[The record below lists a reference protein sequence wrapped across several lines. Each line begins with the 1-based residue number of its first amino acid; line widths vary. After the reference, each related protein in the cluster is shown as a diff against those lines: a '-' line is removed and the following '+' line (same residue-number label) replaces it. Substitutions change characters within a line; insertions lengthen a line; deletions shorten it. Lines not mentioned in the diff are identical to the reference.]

1 MKFKRQRTS
10 SWVFAATMFAV
21 TASASVAFATL
32 YTRTGTVTNVKTCM
46 DGTTP
51 HCLFKH
57 TGDASYWFSTG
68 SLAASSSDVQLSREA
83 CSTAKAALLSGR
95 TVVTK
100 HTNYATICGE
110 AYTRQLYNG
119 DTGAGVEL
127 Q

>member
-1 MKFKRQRTS
+1 MKSIQQRAS
-10 SWVFAATMFAV
+10 YVLFAAATLATIA
-21 TASASVAFATL
+21 TASIALAALTTTS
-32 YTRTGTVTNVKTCM
+32 GKVTNVKTCM

-57 TGDASYWFSTG
+57 TGDANWYSTG
-68 SLAASSSDVQLSREA
+68 SLAGASTSAQLSREA
-83 CSTAKAALLSGR
+83 CSTAKSALVSYR

-100 HTNYATICGE
+100 YTNSATICGD
-110 AYTRQLYNG
+110 ASTRQLYNG